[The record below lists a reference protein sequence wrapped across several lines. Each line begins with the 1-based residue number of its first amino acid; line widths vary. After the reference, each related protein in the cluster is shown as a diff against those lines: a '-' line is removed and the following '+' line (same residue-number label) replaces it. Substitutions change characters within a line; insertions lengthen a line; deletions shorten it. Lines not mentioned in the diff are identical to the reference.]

1 MILLVRGDL
10 RSETG
15 WGRATR
21 ALLAAISDRF
31 TTVLG
36 VDLHYHPDRALA
48 RFPYPLVDPKTVAT
62 YTPLMTDL
70 VVLHACHPDQIEWM
84 PGAINVGWWFWETDK
99 IQLDFD
105 WKERLE
111 LLDILFVPS
120 DWHASWIA
128 AHGVQTRAVI
138 LQWPF
143 DLQDAKPDNHSDH
156 VDTYRLFNQRT
167 LSALPP
173 QSAGGTSASQQRLD
187 VLRNHFENC
196 NIGPGAK
203 KSYAIT
209 VQSDAPRKGLAC
221 LLSEWRDYHRVNG
234 ALETLLIRF
243 SGLDVSHD
251 ACSLLATL
259 SRTALSVA
267 RGDETV
273 FANVR
278 AIVDYIPEPALLNAY
293 AGATVMVTPTFGEGF
308 GGTIVEAA
316 QAGTLI
322 IAPRHTACGQLLPD
336 AYPLSYESLP
346 YAGTLI
352 AQAGIVPSNSTWHLP
367 QPGAIASALVRLDS
381 MDMDER
387 SQASNML
394 FEHLK
399 SLLAPQRIA
408 GIFFHEITLVQ
419 QRRKAA

>member
-21 ALLAAISDRF
+21 ALLAAIADRF
-31 TTVLG
+31 TSVLG
-36 VDLHYHPDRALA
+36 IDLHYHPDRALA
-48 RFPYPLVDPKTVAT
+48 RFPYPLVDPNTVAT

-70 VVLHACHPDQIEWM
+70 VALHACHPDRIEWM

-111 LLDILFVPS
+111 VLDVLFVPS
-120 DWHASWIA
+120 GWHAAWIA
-128 AHGVQTRAVI
+128 EQGVKTRAVV

-143 DLQDAKPDNHSDH
+143 DLQAPKPNAHADH
-156 VDTYRLFNQRT
+156 VDVYRLFNQRT
-167 LSALPP
+167 LSTLPP
-173 QSAGGTSASQQRLD
+173 QSAAGTSASQQRQD
-187 VLRNHFENC
+187 VLLTHSEKRS
-196 NIGPGAK
+196 IGPGAE

-209 VQSDAPRKGLAC
+209 VQSDSPRKGLAC
-221 LLSEWRDYHRVNG
+221 LLSEWRDYRRMNG

-259 SRTALSVA
+259 SRTALA
-267 RGDETV
+267 ADRGDETA
-273 FANVR
+273 FADVR
-278 AIVDYIPEPALLNAY
+278 AIVDHIPEPALFNAY
-293 AGATVMVTPTFGEGF
+293 AGAAVMITPTFGEGF

-316 QAGTLI
+316 QAGTPI

-346 YAGTLI
+346 YIGALI
-352 AQAGIVPSNSTWHLP
+352 AQASIVPSNSTWHLP
-367 QPGAIASALVRLDS
+367 QPGTIASALVRLDS
-381 MDMDER
+381 MSMDER
-387 SQASNML
+387 GQASSML

-399 SLLAPQRIA
+399 SLLAPERIA
-408 GIFFHEITLVQ
+408 GIFFHEIAQVQ